1 VRENWYAELRSAEL
15 FIELPSV
22 SRYQGFVSI
31 CISFPFRHSQLLW
44 DDSLYLLF
52 NFSARKTQQQRHEEM
67 IEQRNSSPFVAFH
80 VTILEGGEFS
90 DWIRRMSEPGELTWT
105 VSRRSAD
112 LKWNKIGHEM
122 DT

>member
-1 VRENWYAELRSAEL
+1 
-15 FIELPSV
+15 
-22 SRYQGFVSI
+22 
-31 CISFPFRHSQLLW
+31 
-44 DDSLYLLF
+44 LYLSF
-52 NFSARKTQQQRHEEM
+52 DISARKTPRTNGK
-67 IEQRNSSPFVAFH
+67 RNSSPFIAFH
-80 VTILEGGEFS
+80 VAILEGGEFS